1 MSADD
6 NEEIMNL
13 LRERLELG
21 MSRYGHGVRVDDDTT
36 QWGTKE
42 NSWEMM
48 MLEEALDG
56 MIYSA
61 AAMIRVMRNRKSA

>member
-1 MSADD
+1 MSDD
-6 NEEIMNL
+6 NEEIMKL

-21 MSRYGHGVRVDDDTT
+21 KYRYGHGVRVDDDTT
-36 QWGTKE
+36 QLGTKE

-61 AAMIRVMRNRKSA
+61 AAMIRVLRNRKSA

>member
-1 MSADD
+1 MSDD
-6 NEEIMNL
+6 NEEIMKL

-21 MSRYGHGVRVDDDTT
+21 KSRYGHGVRVEDDTT

-61 AAMIRVMRNRKSA
+61 AAMIRVLRNRKSA